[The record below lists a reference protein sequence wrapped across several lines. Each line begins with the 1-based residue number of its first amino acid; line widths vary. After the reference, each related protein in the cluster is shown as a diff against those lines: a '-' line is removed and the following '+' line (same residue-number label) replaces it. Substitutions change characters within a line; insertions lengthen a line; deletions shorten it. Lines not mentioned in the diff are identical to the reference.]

1 MNHDIP
7 QSFPPRSFRTQ
18 DAENSYIECIANEL
32 RRRCGVYEA
41 QFRTSSTTL
50 NLTDAEAQ
58 AAEAYAKEKGL
69 WVPMERIAELGTP
82 GMSGN
87 ENELYVSDDII
98 FKVNNLMNTG
108 SIIALLEKAIM
119 HNELFPETY
128 YRLYGFTGFGGRSVY
143 PILQQDLIKEAE
155 PAPQI
160 AIDTFIA
167 ALGFVKEEQTGRY
180 SNSKYIVWDLLPR
193 NVLRDLDGDLYVVD
207 AEIKRNK
214 S

>member
-1 MNHDIP
+1 
-7 QSFPPRSFRTQ
+7 
-18 DAENSYIECIANEL
+18 
-32 RRRCGVYEA
+32 
-41 QFRTSSTTL
+41 
-50 NLTDAEAQ
+50 
-58 AAEAYAKEKGL
+58 
-69 WVPMERIAELGTP
+69 MERIAELGTP